1 VANQGYPPAPSFPEY
16 PEYGGVSSPLSAAA
30 PATSRP
36 RWWLHI
42 ALIAATLVTT
52 SVMGAG
58 FAYSFRQNRPFDIME
73 ALSGYSRLLEH
84 PGLLLDGLSF
94 SVPLIVILLSHELG
108 HYLTCLYYG
117 IDASAPYFIPF
128 PAPIGTFG
136 AFIRIRAPIFSR
148 RKLFDVAVAGP
159 LAGFVA
165 LVPTLAIGVAYSK
178 VIPGI
183 ADRGDLVFGVPAIV
197 SLFERLVFPGVPS
210 SDIYLHPL
218 ARAAWVGILATALN
232 LLPIGQLDGGHILY
246 AFLGDRARI
255 LSRILVIALIPLG
268 LMYSFSWL
276 FWAFFLFF
284 FALRHPP
291 IYDPTPLGSGRMKLG
306 WVALIILIL
315 CFTVEPVRR

>member
-1 VANQGYPPAPSFPEY
+1 
-16 PEYGGVSSPLSAAA
+16 
-30 PATSRP
+30 
-36 RWWLHI
+36 
-42 ALIAATLVTT
+42 
-52 SVMGAG
+52 MGAG
-58 FAYSFRQNRPFDIME
+58 FAHSFHRNSPFDIMA
-73 ALSGYSRLLEH
+73 ALDGYSRLLDE

-94 SVPLIVILLSHELG
+94 SIPLIAILLAHELG
-108 HYLTCLYYG
+108 HYLTCLYYR

-136 AFIRIRAPIFSR
+136 AFIRIRAPIYSK

-159 LAGFVA
+159 IAGFVA
-165 LVPTLAIGVAYSK
+165 LVPILAIGVAYSK

-183 ADRGDLVFGVPAIV
+183 AERGDLVFGVPAIIT
-197 SLFERLVFPGVPS
+197 LFEQLVFPGVPS

-255 LSRILVIALIPLG
+255 LSRVLVLLLVPLG
-268 LMYSFSWL
+268 ILYSLSWL

-291 IYDPTPLGSGRMKLG
+291 IYDPAPLGPGRTKLG

>member
-1 VANQGYPPAPSFPEY
+1 MAKQGYPPAPSFPD
-16 PEYGGVSSPLSAAA
+16 YGGLSSSLSTVA
-30 PATSRP
+30 PEVSRP

-42 ALIAATLVTT
+42 LLVAATLVTT

-58 FAYSFRQNRPFDIME
+58 FADSFRQNRPFDIIE
-73 ALSGYSRLLEH
+73 ALNGYSRLLDD
-84 PGLLLDGLSF
+84 PGILLHGLSF
-94 SVPLIVILLSHELG
+94 SVPLIIILLSHELG
-108 HYLTCLYYG
+108 HYLTCLYYA

-136 AFIRIRAPIFSR
+136 AFIRIRAPIFSK

-165 LVPTLAIGVAYSK
+165 LVPALAIGVAYSK

-183 ADRGDLVFGVPAIV
+183 ADRGDLVFGVPTIV
-197 SLFERLVFPGVPS
+197 TLFEHLIFPGVPS

-268 LMYSFSWL
+268 LIYSFSWL

-284 FALRHPP
+284 FALKHPP
-291 IYDPTPLGSGRMKLG
+291 IYDPAPLGSGRTKLG

-315 CFTVEPVRR
+315 CFTIEPVRR